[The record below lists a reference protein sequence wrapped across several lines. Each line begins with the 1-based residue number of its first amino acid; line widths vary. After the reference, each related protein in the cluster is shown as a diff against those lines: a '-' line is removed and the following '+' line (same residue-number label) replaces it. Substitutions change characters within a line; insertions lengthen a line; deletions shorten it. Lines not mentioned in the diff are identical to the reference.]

1 MLDMT
6 PTTYKTEMAGNVAV
20 ITCSGPITFGL
31 QTTELHVRVKELLS
45 EGHRVVLD
53 LSEVPAMDSS
63 GIGTLFA
70 IYTSTLNSDSKLALA
85 GLRPHVREVLT
96 LTKALSLIEAYP
108 AVSDALKAMA

>member
-6 PTTYKTEMAGNVAV
+6 PTTYRTNISGNVAV
-20 ITCSGPITFGL
+20 ISCSGPITFGL
-31 QTTELHVRVKELLS
+31 QSTELHVRVKELLS

-85 GLRPHVREVLT
+85 GLTPHVREVLT
-96 LTKALSLIEAYP
+96 LTKALSLIASYP
-108 AVSDALKAMA
+108 QVADAIKAMA